1 MFNEKIL
8 DELNPTVDDI
18 QMMQDII
25 EFCED
30 IEEDVEEDTYTGD
43 SMQWYLKEIG
53 RIKRLTLEE
62 ELELG

>member
-30 IEEDVEEDTYTGD
+30 IEED
-43 SMQWYLKEIG
+43 LEIQCSG
-53 RIKRLTLEE
+53 I
-62 ELELG
+62 